1 MRFRKERA
9 FLSTNPTFLGGGGDL
24 RDDERARVGSTTR
37 KRKENGRGKRKKKC
51 NHRDDAI
58 RFAHHDDASRSLA
71 RCLRCADAP
80 VLKSMMMMKMMKIGA
95 ENLDFACL
103 LMRVGR
109 SAIFFFFFF
118 PLSTHK
124 KRNQSSRTLRWCLS
138 SSVAAFDSATR

>member
-24 RDDERARVGSTTR
+24 RNDERARVGSTTR

-71 RCLRCADAP
+71 RSLDYADAQN
-80 VLKSMMMMKMMKIGA
+80 VKKMVMMKMMK
-95 ENLDFACL
+95 
-103 LMRVGR
+103 MMV
-109 SAIFFFFFF
+109 
-118 PLSTHK
+118 
-124 KRNQSSRTLRWCLS
+124 
-138 SSVAAFDSATR
+138 

>member
-1 MRFRKERA
+1 M
-9 FLSTNPTFLGGGGDL
+9 STNPTFLGGGGDL
-24 RDDERARVGSTTR
+24 RNDERARVGSTTR

-71 RCLRCADAP
+71 RSHDYADAQN
-80 VLKSMMMMKMMKIGA
+80 VKKSMMMMKMMKIIGVKK
-95 ENLDFACL
+95 NLDFACL